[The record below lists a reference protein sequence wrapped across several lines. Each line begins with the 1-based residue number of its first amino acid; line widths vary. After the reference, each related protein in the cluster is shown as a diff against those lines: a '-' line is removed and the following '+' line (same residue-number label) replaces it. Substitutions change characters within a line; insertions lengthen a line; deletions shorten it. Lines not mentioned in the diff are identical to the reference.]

1 MPKPTTP
8 TTSAEA
14 KPLFTAEEIGS
25 YMVDRLTPEQQA
37 MSPDDL
43 DLDLTTQALA
53 KVNAAKK
60 AKAA

>member
-1 MPKPTTP
+1 MNAVLQPR
-8 TTSAEA
+8 
-14 KPLFTAEEIGS
+14 
-25 YMVDRLTPEQQA
+25 VDIRP